1 MRALSAITGVGVFA
15 FILVLL
21 REAMEHPMWD
31 GEGAVSPTTLEFAN
45 SMFSD
50 WSIATLVLGILLAM
64 AMIGASYLVRD
75 ERLVNLLWDLG
86 DDAGQAAEALRTER
100 TRKARRVP
108 NASPTDGITSDTEIS
123 KEEEE

>member
-1 MRALSAITGVGVFA
+1 
-15 FILVLL
+15 
-21 REAMEHPMWD
+21 MWD